1 MSEHSGG
8 LTEMQGVGRVVLI
21 IGLVVFLIGMIGLFV
36 MYTNQKSLVLMPMLN
51 SPLLPGKLAM

>member
-21 IGLVVFLIGMIGLFV
+21 IGLIVFGLSLIHI
-36 MYTNQKSLVLMPMLN
+36 
-51 SPLLPGKLAM
+51 

>member
-21 IGLVVFLIGMIGLFV
+21 IGLGVFLIGMIGFLGSYLTF
-36 MYTNQKSLVLMPMLN
+36 TLSIL
-51 SPLLPGKLAM
+51 

>member
-1 MSEHSGG
+1 MVLPFAAVYTTPRLIYSGVTRIMSEHSGG

-36 MYTNQKSLVLMPMLN
+36 M
-51 SPLLPGKLAM
+51 

>member
-21 IGLVVFLIGMIGLFV
+21 IGLVVFGFGMLGLFV
-36 MYTNQKSLVLMPMLN
+36 M
-51 SPLLPGKLAM
+51 

>member
-21 IGLVVFLIGMIGLFV
+21 LGLAVFGIGMVGLFV
-36 MYTNQKSLVLMPMLN
+36 M
-51 SPLLPGKLAM
+51 

>member
-21 IGLVVFLIGMIGLFV
+21 IGLVVFRIGMLGLFV
-36 MYTNQKSLVLMPMLN
+36 M
-51 SPLLPGKLAM
+51 